1 MKKFFIVGIILIG
14 LAVFAWLYFTGE
26 KKDPNILTLYG
37 NVDIREVNLSFRIGG
52 RIVKM
57 PFEEGD
63 QVKAGQVL
71 ALLDKNQFEDNVNE
85 SKAETIFKQAQL
97 DELLAGTR
105 PEQIAQA
112 KANVRERESTLA
124 NAEKLLEKN
133 KLGYEAKVVSLQEYQ
148 NTQTQ
153 VKEGKARLSST
164 KEVLQEAINGP
175 RKETVQAAKANLEAA
190 KANLSLSTKNI
201 YYTKL
206 ISPSNGVILTRVQ
219 EPGAVV
225 SATQTVYALSLN
237 EPKWIQAYIDEVD
250 LGKIYP
256 GMCAEIKTDSYSDKV
271 YKGQIGF
278 ISPVAE
284 FTPKSVETKELRTDL
299 VYRLRVIV
307 KDHENE
313 LRQGMP
319 VTVNLY
325 LNNGKQNEKASGKN

>member
-1 MKKFFIVGIILIG
+1 MKKFLIAGVILIS
-14 LAVFAWLYFTGE
+14 LAVFAWFYFTKD
-26 KKDPNILTLYG
+26 KKDSNILTLYG

-52 RIVKM
+52 RIIKM

-63 QVKAGQVL
+63 RIKTGQVL
-71 ALLDKNQFEDNVNE
+71 AYLDKNEFEDNVNQA
-85 SKAETIFKQAQL
+85 KAETMVKQAQL
-97 DELLAGTR
+97 NELLAGTR
-105 PEQIAQA
+105 SEQIAQA
-112 KANVRERESTLA
+112 EANTREKKATLA
-124 NAEKLLEKN
+124 NSEKLLEKN
-133 KLGYEAKVVSLQEYQ
+133 KLGYEANVVSLQEFQ

-153 VKEGKARLSST
+153 VKEAKAKLSSAEQAL
-164 KEVLQEAINGP
+164 KEAINGP
-175 RKETVQAAKANLEAA
+175 RKEDIQAARASLEAA
-190 KANLSLSTKNI
+190 KANLSGSMKNI

-225 SATQTVYALSLN
+225 SATQTVYSLSLN
-237 EPKWIQAYIDEVD
+237 DPKWIQAYIDEVD

-256 GMCAEIKTDSYSDKV
+256 GMIAEIKTDTYSDKV

-307 KDHENE
+307 KDPENE

-325 LNNGKQNEKASGKN
+325 LNNGKENEKDSGKN

>member
-1 MKKFFIVGIILIG
+1 MKKFLIAGVILIS
-14 LAVFAWLYFTGE
+14 LAVFAWFYFTKE
-26 KKDPNILTLYG
+26 KKDSNILTLYG

-52 RIVKM
+52 RIIKM

-63 QVKAGQVL
+63 RVKAGQVL
-71 ALLDKNQFEDNVNE
+71 ANLDQNEFEDNVNQA
-85 SKAETIFKQAQL
+85 KAETMVKQAQL
-97 DELLAGTR
+97 NELLAGTR
-105 PEQIAQA
+105 SEQIAQA
-112 KANVRERESTLA
+112 EANTREKKATLA
-124 NAEKLLEKN
+124 NSEKLLEKN
-133 KLGYEAKVVSLQEYQ
+133 KLGYEANVVSLQEFQ

-153 VKEGKARLSST
+153 VKEAKAKLSSAEQAL
-164 KEVLQEAINGP
+164 KEAINGP
-175 RKETVQAAKANLEAA
+175 RKEDIQAARANLEAA
-190 KANLSLSTKNI
+190 KANLSGSMKNI

-225 SATQTVYALSLN
+225 SATQTVYSLSLN
-237 EPKWIQAYIDEVD
+237 DPKWIQAYIDEVD

-256 GMCAEIKTDSYSDKV
+256 GMIAEIKTDTYSDKV

-307 KDHENE
+307 KDPENE

-325 LNNGKQNEKASGKN
+325 LNNGKENEKDSGKN

>member
-1 MKKFFIVGIILIG
+1 MKKFLIAGVILIS
-14 LAVFAWLYFTGE
+14 LAVFAWFYFTKE
-26 KKDPNILTLYG
+26 KKDSNILTLYG

-52 RIVKM
+52 RIIKM

-63 QVKAGQVL
+63 RVKAGQVL
-71 ALLDKNQFEDNVNE
+71 AYLDQNEFEDNVNQA
-85 SKAETIFKQAQL
+85 KAETMVKQAQL
-97 DELLAGTR
+97 NELLAGTR
-105 PEQIAQA
+105 SEQIAQA
-112 KANVRERESTLA
+112 EANTREKKATLA
-124 NAEKLLEKN
+124 NSEKLLEKN
-133 KLGYEAKVVSLQEYQ
+133 KLGYEANVVSLQEFQ

-153 VKEGKARLSST
+153 VKEAKAKLSSAEHAL
-164 KEVLQEAINGP
+164 KEAINGP
-175 RKETVQAAKANLEAA
+175 RKEDIQAARANLEAA
-190 KANLSLSTKNI
+190 KANLSGSMKNI

-225 SATQTVYALSLN
+225 PATQTVYSLSLN
-237 EPKWIQAYIDEVD
+237 DPKWIQAYIDEVD

-256 GMCAEIKTDSYSDKV
+256 GMIAEIKTDTYSDKI

-307 KDHENE
+307 KDPENE

-325 LNNGKQNEKASGKN
+325 LNNGKENEKDSGKN